1 MRLSSL
7 SLAALLLSS
16 SIVFAQH
23 HESGSAPSA
32 APSPASSPA
41 PSPSPAPSTSTSSAS
56 SISHS
61 NVSSSPAPAS
71 TPVSHSPTSVN
82 STPNQGSAP
91 RSTESNSTRIMPGSH
106 EAENNSHRVIPDQ
119 KISGSE
125 KIISAPRIGETPLEK
140 AHESKAGETDLRR
153 RICENGSCKEPSPA
167 RKPVESDL
175 RRRICIEEPCQCPA
189 GQMAS
194 KGGCVA
200 NTSRNSEPV
209 VDNSLASMC
218 AADEFWDGASC
229 ISRRQCQPGEFW
241 NGANCM
247 PSSSQ
252 CAGIEARAAT
262 LANELRGTKAQIQQA
277 CSQNPPAPDCESLKL
292 SQQVALQR
300 YQMLLTEA
308 GPNCQT
314 GLLDP
319 LALQ

>member
-32 APSPASSPA
+32 SSSPASSPA
-41 PSPSPAPSTSTSSAS
+41 PSPSPAPSTASSSAS

-61 NVSSSPAPAS
+61 NASSPPAPVTAPA
-71 TPVSHSPTSVN
+71 SHSPTSM
-82 STPNQGSAP
+82 SSSPSQGSAA
-91 RSTESNSTRIMPGSH
+91 RSSESNSNRIMLGSH
-106 EAENNSHRVIPDQ
+106 QVENDSHRVIPDQ

-125 KIISAPRIGETPLEK
+125 KIVPALRIGEKPPEK
-140 AHESKAGETDLRR
+140 THESKPAEPDLRR
-153 RICENGSCKEPSPA
+153 RICENGPCKEPPPA

-175 RRRICIEEPCQCPA
+175 RRRICIEEACQCPP
-189 GQMAS
+189 GQIAS

-218 AADEFWDGASC
+218 PADELWNGVSC
-229 ISRRQCQPGEFW
+229 IPNRQCQPGEFW

-262 LANELRGTKAQIQQA
+262 LVNELRGIKAEIQQA
-277 CSQNPPAPDCESLKL
+277 CSQNPPAPDCEGSKL
-292 SQQVALQR
+292 SQQGALQR